1 MFTCGKHIY
10 SHYIV
15 QVLLETRMDVETNAL
30 HLKDGKGNELVYE
43 LGESGEIISLID
55 SGGQRYGALFD
66 AVGVRELVNP
76 DGTKLLVDYG
86 IDGHVSGIT
95 NPDQSKVAFA
105 YDSEDNLVS
114 CQKLYTAYFSAHCV
128 IHCMLCTK
136 LYAYVWQYKECM
148 HSHILYPLHRLSML
162 FTYLFTYLYDLCR
175 YPKLLM
181 V

>member
-1 MFTCGKHIY
+1 
-10 SHYIV
+10 
-15 QVLLETRMDVETNAL
+15 MDVETNAL

-86 IDGHVSGIT
+86 IDGHVSGLT
-95 NPDQSKVAFA
+95 NPDQSKIAFA

-114 CQKLYTAYFSAHCV
+114 CQKLYTAYFSAHCIIYV
-128 IHCMLCTK
+128 VYYTVCLCMAVQRMHGQSYPVPFTQTFNDLYLHIH
-136 LYAYVWQYKECM
+136 
-148 HSHILYPLHRLSML
+148 L
-162 FTYLFTYLYDLCR
+162 FVCADIQSC
-175 YPKLLM
+175 
-181 V
+181 